1 MNDHPNRLSSS
12 FFFCLNFSALP
23 SQQFHASGAQDLPP
37 PLRGGGANLVNI
49 ILDPFCGNG
58 AMGVAAV
65 VNGRKFVGVEYN
77 PDRAR
82 SAELAMEEINRIL

>member
-1 MNDHPNRLSSS
+1 MAIKGDT
-12 FFFCLNFSALP
+12 
-23 SQQFHASGAQDLPP
+23 
-37 PLRGGGANLVNI
+37 